1 MKKFFAVLL
10 VAALCL
16 TMGVSALAETR
27 LEKIQSAG
35 EIHLATSPDFAPNE
49 FIDDT
54 KSGQDQY
61 VGSDIEL
68 AKYIAEK
75 LGVKLV
81 IDAMDFAAVQAAV
94 TTGTTDMAIAG
105 FAYTAE
111 RAEAAQPSIFFNI
124 TEDEDNKNQGLLVLK
139 ENADQFTKA
148 EDFAGKK
155 VATQNA
161 SLQYQLTTTQ
171 LPDAKIELVADLGT
185 AVVMLTSGKVDA
197 VAVDADNGD
206 LFCHNYDEVTMS
218 DFYFEY
224 SSEGNILLVPK
235 GETDLIDAINAVLE
249 EVNEQGLY
257 AQWREEATELAKTL
271 GLEVDG

>member
-1 MKKFFAVLL
+1 
-10 VAALCL
+10 
-16 TMGVSALAETR
+16 
-27 LEKIQSAG
+27 
-35 EIHLATSPDFAPNE
+35 
-49 FIDDT
+49 
-54 KSGQDQY
+54 
-61 VGSDIEL
+61 
-68 AKYIAEK
+68 
-75 LGVKLV
+75 
-81 IDAMDFAAVQAAV
+81 MDFAAVQAAV

-105 FAYTAE
+105 FAYTEE

-235 GETDLIDAINAVLE
+235 GETDLIDAINEVLE
-249 EVNEQGLY
+249 EVNELGLY

>member
-1 MKKFFAVLL
+1 MKKFIATLL
-10 VAALCL
+10 AAALTL
-16 TMGVSALAETR
+16 TMCASALAESR
-27 LEKIQSAG
+27 LDKILEAG
-35 EIHLATSPDFAPNE
+35 EIHMATSPDFAPSE
-49 FIDDT
+49 FIDDSKT
-54 KSGQDQY
+54 GQDQY

-68 AKYIAEK
+68 GKYIAEK

-81 IDAMDFAAVQAAV
+81 IDAMDFSAVQAAV
-94 TTGTTDMAIAG
+94 TTGSTDMAISG
-105 FAYTAE
+105 FAYTEE
-111 RAEAAQPSIFFNI
+111 RAQAAEMSAFYNI
-124 TEDEDNKNQGLLVLK
+124 DDDGKGQGLLVLK

-257 AQWREEATELAKTL
+257 AQWREEATELAKNL